1 MDGGLLSLKWNNHR
15 STFFYVLSNVRKKEC
30 YTDVT
35 LACDGKFYP
44 VHKLILS
51 TCSEYFEQM
60 FEQTQCKHP
69 VIVLKDIRSEELESL
84 LSYMYVGEVNVVQE
98 KLSGLIKAAECLR
111 IKGLAVPDEE
121 PQPTK
126 SSGGSREKRTSDNS
140 LSSEAKRRRQDD
152 SAFSSQKQTSSSSN
166 REDSNRRRVDQS
178 SSNKFNRN
186 NASSSSNSGSVNS
199 CRESRENT
207 SERISSNREVAQS
220 DEQQPSAVSEAGD
233 DEIELKA
240 EEPPDA
246 EEDMPSEM
254 PPSDADAVKQEPIDL
269 DAVYLS
275 DSNSASETKDMLVE
289 DNFAEADGQQHF
301 MDELLGQN
309 SASDQ
314 HGGVGDYGEG
324 GEGSSS
330 SGAPSNQQQ
339 QHMDCEQDSDGR
351 GQQDECEVLV
361 VDDKLAA
368 AHPVLAFQR
377 LASATS
383 SSSKHFSLAASARHS
398 EKRDTSFYS
407 KMRSPSTLL
416 ADYDLTFLS
425 GRDRILTSDLQHSF
439 GTKLG
444 RPGRA
449 LAGLS
454 SEATPGSPSI
464 LVSTV
469 QADDM
474 NSYKRFH
481 CSICGHSSLQ
491 KKDIVK
497 HTRIHTGE
505 KPFKCQFCDYRS
517 TQSSNVNTHVKR
529 VHPELYAP
537 ATDPATGCA
546 AAAAASASGSSEIN
560 VPTSPVVDQTLPSS
574 SRPRCPRSTS
584 DELQQFSMLQWS
596 AAGAT
601 ASYQP
606 AYRGSTRG
614 SPGGRRVKTCAK
626 GGDLMESYSV
636 GAAATAGTRGRGRRQ
651 CPLCPYST
659 HDLGNFKR
667 HKRVHTSEKPYAC
680 SMCNYR
686 SAQSNNLKSH
696 VFRQHL
702 KLPATTPS
710 NNQM

>member
-1 MDGGLLSLKWNNHR
+1 MMNGGGLLSLKWNNHR
-15 STFFYVLSNVRKKEC
+15 TAFFYVLSNLREKEC

-289 DNFAEADGQQHF
+289 DNFVEADGQQHF

-314 HGGVGDYGEG
+314 HGADGVFEDAG
-324 GEGSSS
+324 GRPSTTSSLQQHLRARSSS
-330 SGAPSNQQQ
+330 SS
-339 QHMDCEQDSDGR
+339 E
-351 GQQDECEVLV
+351 
-361 VDDKLAA
+361 
-368 AHPVLAFQR
+368 R
-377 LASATS
+377 LQYFNS
-383 SSSKHFSLAASARHS
+383 SSSETLGPHLSSLFNGASRGMA
-398 EKRDTSFYS
+398 
-407 KMRSPSTLL
+407 
-416 ADYDLTFLS
+416 
-425 GRDRILTSDLQHSF
+425 
-439 GTKLG
+439 KLG
-444 RPGRA
+444 RGTCSAEEVLPFDLLDFARLRHAMGYQCP
-449 LAGLS
+449 LCGLWCRDKH
-454 SEATPGSPSI
+454 
-464 LVSTV
+464 LFRNHYRV
-469 QADDM
+469 
-474 NSYKRFH
+474 
-481 CSICGHSSLQ
+481 HS
-491 KKDIVK
+491 
-497 HTRIHTGE
+497 GE
-505 KPFKCQFCDYRS
+505 KPFSCAFCTYR
-517 TQSSNVNTHVKR
+517 TNQKSNLNVHMRTHRDVLALAIPS
-529 VHPELYAP
+529 V
-537 ATDPATGCA
+537 
-546 AAAAASASGSSEIN
+546 
-560 VPTSPVVDQTLPSS
+560 SP
-574 SRPRCPRSTS
+574 
-584 DELQQFSMLQWS
+584 
-596 AAGAT
+596 
-601 ASYQP
+601 
-606 AYRGSTRG
+606 
-614 SPGGRRVKTCAK
+614 
-626 GGDLMESYSV
+626 
-636 GAAATAGTRGRGRRQ
+636 
-651 CPLCPYST
+651 
-659 HDLGNFKR
+659 
-667 HKRVHTSEKPYAC
+667 
-680 SMCNYR
+680 
-686 SAQSNNLKSH
+686 
-696 VFRQHL
+696 
-702 KLPATTPS
+702 
-710 NNQM
+710 